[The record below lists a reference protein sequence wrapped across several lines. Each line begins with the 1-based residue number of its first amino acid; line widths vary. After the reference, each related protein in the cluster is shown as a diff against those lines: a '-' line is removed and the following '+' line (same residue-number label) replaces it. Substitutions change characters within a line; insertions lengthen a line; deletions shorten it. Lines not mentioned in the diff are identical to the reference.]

1 MIKLIYTSILT
12 EEQLTQDN
20 IKLINSG
27 VYYSSIIRLEDGTN
41 LVKTYEVVK

>member
-20 IKLINSG
+20 MKLINSE
-27 VYYSSIIRLEDGTN
+27 VYYSSIIKLEDGTN
-41 LVKTYEVVK
+41 LVRTYEVVK

>member
-12 EEQLTQDN
+12 EEQSTQDN
-20 IKLINSG
+20 MKLINSV
-27 VYYSSIIRLEDGTN
+27 VYYSSIVKQEGGTN

>member
-27 VYYSSIIRLEDGTN
+27 VHYSSIVKLEDGTN
-41 LVKTYEVVK
+41 LVRTYEVIK